1 MVLLTETRRSKDVET
16 PVPMF
21 SEVQAPSSRRLDSAS
36 EWEWPSPAVDPPA
49 ASPNPDPFTPKI
61 DITIASKEFPQQQ
74 PSTSTFPTSK
84 FPLDPKENTAKPETN
99 STVTA
104 PGILLRAKSFKS
116 RSKTAKVSVRAASG
130 GDKENQGAKDG
141 KGADFKVPW
150 VLIKTDS
157 DDARESEK
165 ENDTTK
171 ERK

>member
-1 MVLLTETRRSKDVET
+1 
-16 PVPMF
+16 MF
-21 SEVQAPSSRRLDSAS
+21 SEVQAPSSRRLDSTC

-74 PSTSTFPTSK
+74 PSTSK
-84 FPLDPKENTAKPETN
+84 FPLDPKENTTKLETN
-99 STVTA
+99 PTVTA

-116 RSKTAKVSVRAASG
+116 KSKTAKVSVRATSG